1 MAVLQCIISVTP
13 IMGLSDIKE
22 INLCFQPV
30 LKIILPDGVLMN
42 LLFGLA
48 PRIIIWGNLPKTLP
62 VLRLVLMVFAAI
74 NFIWIKMVPV
84 RWPEAILY
92 GTKLVKSHFLKM
104 LRFNGVLELK
114 MHKTL
119 PFLLQT
125 KHRKRRRRLRTQ
137 PT

>member
-22 INLCFQPV
+22 INLCFQPA

-42 LLFGLA
+42 LLFGLV

-62 VLRLVLMVFAAI
+62 VLRLALMVFAAI
-74 NFIWIKMVPV
+74 NFIWTKMVPV
-84 RWPEAILY
+84 RWPEVILY
-92 GTKLVKSHFLKM
+92 GMKPVRLLFLKM
-104 LRFNGVLELK
+104 LPSNGVLALK
-114 MHKTL
+114 MRKTL

>member
-48 PRIIIWGNLPKTLP
+48 PRIIIWGNLPKTLL

-114 MHKTL
+114 MHKSWQNKPQKQL
-119 PFLLQT
+119 K
-125 KHRKRRRRLRTQ
+125 KHKKQLK
-137 PT
+137 